1 MLFWSYIFL
10 SSKNIAAAWHMPENM
25 ATNNEECTIL
35 SRLLGFHVNQTD
47 IKRLASFAYTRVYAH
62 R

>member
-1 MLFWSYIFL
+1 
-10 SSKNIAAAWHMPENM
+10 MPENM